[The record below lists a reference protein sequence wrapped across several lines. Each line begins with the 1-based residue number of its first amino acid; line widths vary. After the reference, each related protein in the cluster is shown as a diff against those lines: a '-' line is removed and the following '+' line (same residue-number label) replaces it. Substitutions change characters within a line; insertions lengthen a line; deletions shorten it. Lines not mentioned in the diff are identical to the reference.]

1 MSHSPVEE
9 QRQQLLEDA
18 RKIEEYVQPL
28 PPPRASPALV
38 VLSGLPGSG
47 KSYFCRRLA
56 SCYPMAGLKSD
67 ALRKALFGQPTH
79 SAEESRR
86 LFAACHL
93 VLSRL
98 LTRGVAAIFDATNLR
113 EVHRRQVYRIADDH
127 KAKLILVHLQ
137 ASPPVVHE
145 RLEARA
151 KGLRSQD
158 LSDAGRFEVSFEPLA
173 VGPLSG
179 VIDQEGVLDAILGV
193 VHTFRGVRVENP
205 DHIAVDDQR
214 ILGLVE

>member
-1 MSHSPVEE
+1 MEE

-56 SCYPMAGLKSD
+56 SHHPLACLESD
-67 ALRKALFGQPTH
+67 ALRKALFGQPTY
-79 SAEESRR
+79 SADESRR
-86 LFAACHL
+86 LFSACHL

-137 ASPPVVHE
+137 ASPPVAHE

-151 KGLRSQD
+151 KGPRSQD
-158 LSDAGRFEVSFEPLA
+158 LSDAGPEVYERMQLDVEPIGRPHISVDTSA
-173 VGPLSG
+173 DIEPA
-179 VIDQEGVLDAILGV
+179 IAAILQQLEEPRPA
-193 VHTFRGVRVENP
+193 RGC
-205 DHIAVDDQR
+205 
-214 ILGLVE
+214 

>member
-1 MSHSPVEE
+1 MSYRPVEE
-9 QRQQLLEDA
+9 QSQQLLEDA
-18 RKIEEYVQPL
+18 RKVEEYIQPL
-28 PPPRASPALV
+28 PPPRTSPALV
-38 VLSGLPGSG
+38 VLSGLPGRG
-47 KSYFCRRLA
+47 KSHFCRRLA
-56 SCYPMAGLKSD
+56 SRYPMASLKSD

-151 KGLRSQD
+151 KGPHSQD
-158 LSDAGRFEVSFEPLA
+158 LSDAGPEVYERMQRDVEPIGRPHISVDTSA
-173 VGPLSG
+173 DVEPA
-179 VIDQEGVLDAILGV
+179 IAAILQQI
-193 VHTFRGVRVENP
+193 EEP
-205 DHIAVDDQR
+205 
-214 ILGLVE
+214 

>member
-1 MSHSPVEE
+1 MSNRPVEE

-18 RKIEEYVQPL
+18 CKIEEYIQPL
-28 PPPRASPALV
+28 PPPRTSPALV

-56 SCYPMAGLKSD
+56 SRYPLARLESD

-79 SAEESRR
+79 SADESRR
-86 LFAACHL
+86 LFSACHL

-98 LTRGVAAIFDATNLR
+98 LSRGIAAIFDATNLR
-113 EVHRRQVYRIADDH
+113 EMHRRQVYHIADEH

-137 ASPPVVHE
+137 ASPAVVHE

-151 KGLRSQD
+151 RGPRSQD
-158 LSDAGRFEVSFEPLA
+158 LSDAGPEVYERMQHDVEPIGRPHISVDTSA
-173 VGPLSG
+173 DIEPA
-179 VIDQEGVLDAILGV
+179 IAAILQQI
-193 VHTFRGVRVENP
+193 EQP
-205 DHIAVDDQR
+205 
-214 ILGLVE
+214 